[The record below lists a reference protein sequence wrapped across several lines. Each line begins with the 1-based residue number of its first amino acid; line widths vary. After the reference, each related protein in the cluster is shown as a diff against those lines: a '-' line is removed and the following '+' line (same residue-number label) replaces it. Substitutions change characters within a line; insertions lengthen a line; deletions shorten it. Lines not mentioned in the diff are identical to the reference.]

1 MTRTAFWRAWSIWA
15 VSVAATAA
23 GLVYNALFPLPP
35 KLAAE
40 TGSPADGVV
49 AIVFIGASAT
59 VGALL
64 AWKRPANPIGW
75 LLSGTGLAYAVGVIG
90 VLLVRFESTRT
101 LANWLGWTW
110 FAGIALVVYV
120 VLLFPTGALPS
131 RRWRPVA
138 WVAGASLAGWVLGNA
153 FAPTL
158 LTSSPAEQNPVG
170 VHGPIG
176 RVLTVLGDG
185 SGMLIAATGLAA
197 IVSLLFR
204 YRRAGTAERAQLKW
218 LVYAGGVIV
227 LALGAEALAE
237 QVMGPGTA
245 TNNLQNGLVSGA
257 IALVPV
263 AVGIAVLRYRLYD
276 IDRIISRTL
285 AYAIVTGVLIGIYA
299 GLVLL
304 ATEVLGI
311 HSAVAVAAATLAAAA
326 MFNPVRRR
334 VQRRVDRRFNRA
346 RYDADRTVAAFA
358 ARLKDAVDLDTVR
371 ADLATVVQTALE
383 PAHVRVWTRARQPA
397 EAPDAART
405 AARIASSSPSSGS
418 LPSMRSPST

>member
-1 MTRTAFWRAWSIWA
+1 MAAPAFWRAWSIWA
-15 VSVAATAA
+15 VTVAATAA
-23 GLVYNALFPLPP
+23 GLVDTLLYPLPA
-35 KLAAE
+35 KLAADA
-40 TGSPADGVV
+40 GSPADGVAAV
-49 AIVFIGASAT
+49 VFITAFAT

-64 AWKRPANPIGW
+64 AWKRPGNPIGW

-90 VLLVRFESTRT
+90 VLLVHFAGTRT

-110 FAGIALVVYV
+110 LAGIALVVYV
-120 VLLFPTGALPS
+120 VLLFPTGTLPS
-131 RRWRPVA
+131 RRWRPLA
-138 WVAGASLAGWVLGNA
+138 WVAGVGLVGWVLGNA

-158 LTSSPAEQNPVG
+158 ITNSPATQNPVG
-170 VHGPIG
+170 VHGPTG
-176 RVLTVLGDG
+176 DVLTVLGEG
-185 SGMLIAATGLAA
+185 SGALIAATGLAA

-218 LVYAGGVIV
+218 LVYAG
-227 LALGAEALAE
+227 ALIAAALVAEVPIE
-237 QVMGPGTA
+237 KIMGTGTA
-245 TNNLQNGLVSGA
+245 ANNLQNAVSSGA
-257 IALVPV
+257 VALIPLAIGV
-263 AVGIAVLRYRLYD
+263 AVLRYRLYD

-285 AYAIVTGVLIGIYA
+285 AYTIVTGLLIGVYA

-304 ATEVLGI
+304 ATQVLGI

-326 MFNPVRRR
+326 LFNPVRRR

-346 RYDADRTVAAFA
+346 HYDADRTVAAFA

-383 PAHVRVWTRARQPA
+383 PAHVRVWTGGRQPA

-405 AARIASSSPSSGS
+405 AARIASSSPSNGTF
-418 LPSMRSPST
+418 PSMRSPST